1 MKKTLFAD
9 ISLLFV
15 TFIWG
20 ATFVVVQNAI
30 ASLPPHS
37 FNAVRFLLAALLL
50 GGWLVLFERK
60 QLIHLNKKL
69 LFSGMIMGVWLFV
82 GYAFQTVGLLYT
94 TSSKAGFITG
104 LCAVM
109 VPLLSII
116 LLKQRPSKNALIG
129 VVIATVG
136 LYMLTM
142 TDMTTLNKGDV
153 LVFFCAIG
161 FALHIIFTGKY
172 SSKYP
177 SLLLTVIQIV
187 TVTICSFTFS
197 FMTEDY
203 RTAFSPSVLFRSEVI
218 FALLVTA
225 VFATALAFFAQTN
238 FQKFTTPTRVA
249 LIFAMEPVFAAA
261 TAYLWINERLST
273 SALIGCLLI
282 LAGMLFA
289 ELPMSKG
296 YLLEKIKQGKKA
308 V

>member
-9 ISLLFV
+9 ISLLLV
-15 TFIWG
+15 TFVWG

-37 FNAVRFLLAALLL
+37 FNAVRFLLATLLL
-50 GGWLVLFERK
+50 GGWLILFERK
-60 QLIHLNKKL
+60 QLSHLNRKL
-69 LFSGMIMGVWLFV
+69 LFSGVIMGVWLFV

-116 LLKQRPSKNALIG
+116 LLKQRPSKNAVIG

-142 TDMTTLNKGDV
+142 TDMTALNKGDV

-161 FALHIIFTGKY
+161 FAMHIIFTGKY

-177 SLLLTVIQIV
+177 SLLLTVIQIA
-187 TVTICSFTFS
+187 TVTICSFMFS
-197 FMTEDY
+197 LITEDY
-203 RTAFSPSVLFRSEVI
+203 MTAFSPSVLFRSEVI

-289 ELPMSKG
+289 ELPMGKG
-296 YLLEKIKQGKKA
+296 FLLKKIKQRKKA